1 MSMQEKFQYARGLAA
16 RILAATIARLGK
28 ARYSDVSRAAV
39 LTPLDKDGVPMWRT
53 DADSGSKTRDA
64 VVRVY
69 AAASAADFVTV
80 HIGGHPAGINGTAS
94 WQHVEF
100 KGADAAT
107 KAEQQVTMTVFALL
121 CGDFSTDTL
130 AKAVPAN
137 AQLRAC
143 YVERPDIAA
152 KAAGKRKTATAVD
165 TDALAASFDALA
177 AQFAQT
183 ADAPAD
189 LPTQTADAPAAPA
202 APAAQTAD
210 APAARQRNGR

>member
-1 MSMQEKFQYARGLAA
+1 MSLQEQFTYARGLAA
-16 RILAATIARLGK
+16 RIIAATIARLGK
-28 ARYSDVSRAAV
+28 ARYSDVARAAV

-69 AAASAADFVTV
+69 AAASAADNVSV

-94 WQHVEF
+94 WAHVEF
-100 KGADAAT
+100 KGPDAAER
-107 KAEQQVTMTVFALL
+107 AEQQITMTVYALL
-121 CGDFSTDTL
+121 CGQFTTDTL

-152 KAAGKRKTATAVD
+152 KAAGKRKQAAAVD
-165 TDALAASFDALA
+165 GDALAAQFAALA

-189 LPTQTADAPAAPA
+189 ITPAETPAETPAAPI
-202 APAAQTAD
+202 
-210 APAARQRNGR
+210 ARQRR